1 LAAGQHARQA
11 GRANWHDFG
20 RCQKKINQ
28 PLFEAVLRS
37 EGGSRERR
45 FPAIPR
51 GVERL
56 GERLGVFADPFG
68 QARQFAVDP
77 PLRGLERLRLV
88 GQFVLKE
95 FTVGRSRLKSALSER
110 LNCRSLASS
119 S

>member
-1 LAAGQHARQA
+1 MAAGQRVRQA
-11 GRANWHDFG
+11 GEANWHDPG
-20 RCQKKINQ
+20 RCQKEINGF
-28 PLFEAVLRS
+28 PRIGRDS
-37 EGGSRERR
+37 IGGSRKRR
-45 FPAIPR
+45 LPDTPR
-51 GVERL
+51 GGERL